1 MWHKDRVLVRNVG
14 LDHPWFRQFH
24 VSFDPGRER
33 MYPNEPRV
41 WHPPTDVYET
51 DSDLTVRIEVAG
63 VAEDDFEVHLHGRVM
78 TVHGF
83 RSDPAAKVAYQQ
95 MEISYGEFLS
105 QVYLPVDVDEEQ
117 VHAGYEDGF
126 LSVVLP
132 KARREH
138 KVAVVVVERGPA
150 QNDRK

>member
-1 MWHKDRVLVRNVG
+1 MWHKDRVLVRSVG
-14 LDHPWFRQFH
+14 LDHPWFHKFH
-24 VSFDPGRER
+24 VSYDPGRER

-51 DSDLTVRIEVAG
+51 DNDLTVKMEIAG
-63 VAEDDFEVHLHGRVM
+63 VEEDDFEVHLHGRVM

-83 RSDPAAKVAYQQ
+83 RTDPADKLSYQQ

-105 QVYLPVDVDEEQ
+105 QVYLPVDVDGEQ
-117 VHAGYEDGF
+117 VRATYEDGF

-132 KARREH
+132 KGSREH
-138 KVAVVVVERGPA
+138 KVAVVVIEH
-150 QNDRK
+150 DSDKSDK

>member
-14 LDHPWFRQFH
+14 LDQPWFRRFH
-24 VSFDPGRER
+24 VTFDPRRER
-33 MYPNEPRV
+33 IYPNEPRV

-51 DSDLTVRIEVAG
+51 DHDLTVRIEIAG
-63 VAEDDFEVHLHGRVM
+63 VAEDDFEVYLQGKVM

-83 RSDPAAKVAYQQ
+83 RHDPASKLSYQQ

-105 QVYLPVDVDEEQ
+105 QVYLPMEVDEDDVQ
-117 VHAGYEDGF
+117 ASYEDGF
-126 LSVVLP
+126 LSVVMP

-138 KVAVVVVERGPA
+138 KVAVVVVEHDPTVDI
-150 QNDRK
+150 Q